1 MLQSELDNRSV
12 WDIFSITPDGGVNYA
27 EKAAEF
33 QR

>member
-1 MLQSELDNRSV
+1 MLQSELDKRSV
-12 WDIFSITPDGGVNYA
+12 WDIFSIPRDGGVNYA